1 MKKYLFLFLVLIST
15 YCFSQKYHV
24 DKTVTHGDSITYL
37 RSTMAPLNGTV
48 YNEFGDICTYL
59 NGKKNGLYREWFK
72 TGQLK
77 HKGNY
82 INGKDE
88 GEFFWWYENGQLSW
102 KGKRLRGKNIGLWR
116 GWHENGNIMSEDHF
130 ENNLYNG
137 VSKRYFE
144 NGSLKSEKPYTNEKI
159 HGISKKYYE
168 NGKIE
173 SISNWI
179 NGKPKGIQRYWF
191 PNGNLKQEGFIKGF
205 NENEYPIF
213 NGSLKKYRKDGSL
226 YCETIYDKTGKQ
238 IKDQNFNL
246 NSQPIT
252 DKEFYSTP
260 EFLKR

>member
-1 MKKYLFLFLVLIST
+1 MKKYLFLFLVFIST
-15 YCFSQKYHV
+15 YCFSQKYYV

-37 RSTMAPLNGTV
+37 RSTMDPLNGTV
-48 YNEFGDICTYL
+48 YNEFGDICSYV

-77 HKGNY
+77 EKSNFL
-82 INGKDE
+82 NGVHNGDSYN
-88 GEFFWWYENGQLSW
+88 WHSNGQLSKKCKIYSYGYEGSLTYW
-102 KGKRLRGKNIGLWR
+102 D
-116 GWHENGNIMSEDHF
+116 ENGNVKNVFNFNKGVRFSIKT
-130 ENNLYNG
+130 YYKNG
-137 VSKRYFE
+137 NV
-144 NGSLKSEKPYTNEKI
+144 KSEEPNNKKGEI
-159 HGISKKYYE
+159 HGICKNFYE

-173 SISNWI
+173 NTSTWV
-179 NGKPKGIQRYWF
+179 NGKALGIQKYWF
-191 PNGNLKQEGFIKGF
+191 TNGNLKQEVFLNGF
-205 NENEYPIF
+205 NENGYPIF

-226 YCETIYDKTGKQ
+226 YSETIYDKTGKR